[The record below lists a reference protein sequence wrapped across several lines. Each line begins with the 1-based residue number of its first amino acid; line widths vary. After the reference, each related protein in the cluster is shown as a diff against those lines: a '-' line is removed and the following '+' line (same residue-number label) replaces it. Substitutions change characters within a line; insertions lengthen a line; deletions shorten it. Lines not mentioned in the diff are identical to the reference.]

1 MNLIFN
7 GFFTIEAL
15 IKMMAFG
22 KFYFKERW
30 NIFDFI
36 IVLGTWLVLFIGF
49 VIKNNTDNQSTAI
62 KMFRVARILRL
73 LKMNKSLK
81 KILQTFI
88 ISLPGF

>member
-1 MNLIFN
+1 LNLIFN
-7 GFFTIEAL
+7 GFFTIEAF

-36 IVLGTWLVLFIGF
+36 IVLGTWLVIFIGF
-49 VIKNNTDNQSTAI
+49 VFKTNTENQSTAI

-81 KILQTFI
+81 
-88 ISLPGF
+88 